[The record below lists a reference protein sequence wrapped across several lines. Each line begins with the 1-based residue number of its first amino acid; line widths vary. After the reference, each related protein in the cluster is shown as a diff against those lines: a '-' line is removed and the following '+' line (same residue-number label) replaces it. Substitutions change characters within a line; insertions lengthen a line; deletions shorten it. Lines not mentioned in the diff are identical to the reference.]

1 MNSPSPKSGRGTL
14 KGTLQTFAGEAVMF
28 PTGLLTAIFL
38 TRSLGPDGYGLFTLA
53 STIIA
58 WIEWST
64 TSIFSRTTIKFVS
77 EAEDW
82 RPVGTT
88 VLQQYLLVSTSAA
101 FLLCLAA
108 VPIAKLLGEPQ
119 LMPYLLLFAPEI
131 ILFAVARGHRSILIG
146 LGGFSGQAIA
156 GASRWIARLFFM
168 VVLVTLGFSVPGAI
182 LGSVGASLLELIFS
196 RFYVRPSLFCREP
209 FPAKQLWDYALP
221 IFLYALSM
229 RFYDKLD
236 LLMLKALGGTA
247 EQAGIYG
254 AAQNLSLVPGIFALS
269 FTPVLLSNLTRTLRL
284 GDIQH
289 AKTMSQQA
297 MRLVFLML
305 PFAALTAGTASEIV
319 GLIFGDR
326 FLPAAPLLA
335 VLMFGA
341 IAFVLISVNTAILIA
356 ADKPNWTF
364 ALTGPMVPLAAIG
377 HWLLIPRLG
386 AIGAS
391 FSTTLFAFLGAVA
404 TVLAVYRIW
413 RILPPWRSLLRSLL
427 VCGLIYAVAV
437 YWSVPGLW
445 LLLKLPA
452 IALLVLLAFLLS
464 GEFSREEINTLR
476 SRVFG

>member
-1 MNSPSPKSGRGTL
+1 M
-14 KGTLQTFAGEAVMF
+14 QTFAGEALIF

-82 RPVGTT
+82 RSVGTT
-88 VLQQYLLVSTSAA
+88 VIQQYLLVSTSAA

-108 VPIAKLLGEPQ
+108 VPIATLLGEPK
-119 LMPYLLLFAPEI
+119 LIAYLLLFAPEI
-131 ILFAVARGHRSILIG
+131 ILFGVAKAHRSILMG
-146 LGGFSGQAIA
+146 LGGFSRQALV
-156 GASRWIARLFFM
+156 GASRWIARLIFI
-168 VVLVTLGFSVPGAI
+168 VVLVSLGFSVPGAI
-182 LGSVGASLLELIFS
+182 LGSVAASLLELICS
-196 RFYVRPSLFCREP
+196 RFYIRPSLFCSEA
-209 FPAKQLWDYALP
+209 FPAKQLWNYAKP
-221 IFLYALSM
+221 IFLYSLTM

-236 LLMLKALGGTA
+236 LLMLKVLGGTA

-269 FTPVLLSNLTRTLRL
+269 FTPVLLSNLTRMLR
-284 GDIQH
+284 DENVEN
-289 AKTMSQQA
+289 AKTMSRKA

-305 PFAALTAGTASEIV
+305 PLAGLTAGTASEIV
-319 GLIFGDR
+319 GLIFGTAYIS
-326 FLPAAPLLA
+326 AAPLLA
-335 VLMFGA
+335 VLIFGA
-341 IAFVLISVNTAILIA
+341 IAFVSISVNTAILIA
-356 ADKPNWTF
+356 ADKPYWTF

-386 AIGAS
+386 AVGAS
-391 FSTTLFAFLGAVA
+391 LSTALFAFVGAVA

-437 YWSVPGLW
+437 ALPVPGAW

-452 IALLVLLAFLLS
+452 IACLIPLAFWLL
-464 GEFSREEINTLR
+464 GELTASDFSSVR
-476 SRVFG
+476 SLLPWLPVRAEKR